1 MTGGAAAGGFAAPSV
16 GGYAAGDAQ
25 QGRRGGQSAVTASRV
40 EIRRGTYH
48 DSVTLMQVSRQA
60 EQLPGVEAAA
70 AVAATPVNL
79 DLLARQGFA
88 VDPAGLGP
96 SDLVVCVRAADEDT
110 ADQAMEE
117 VAALLAGPS
126 GAGSGASAGTAG
138 GPVVPPR
145 SLRAAAR
152 RDPDLNLAVL
162 SVPGRHLHYEILQ
175 ALQAGLHV
183 FCFSDGL
190 DPAAEA
196 ACKRFAVDRGLLL
209 MGPDCGTAILDG
221 VGLGF
226 ANAVR
231 QGPVGVVGAS
241 GTGIQEVTCLLDAA
255 GTGISHAIGVGG
267 RDLSPEVGGIMTLR
281 ALELLA
287 ADPATERIVVI
298 SKPPDPEV
306 ARRVADAAAAT
317 GKPAILA
324 FPGMPAPPPLP
335 DRVRFA
341 GSLEAAAAWATQG
354 PNVVEGMPQPQPPA
368 RGVLAASGPP
378 QPQPSVGGI
387 LADSGPQQRQPRVG
401 GVPAAEGTPQPQ
413 PPVGGAPTGRVAGR
427 GERGDPLSTGLP
439 EGSSPAPTP
448 ATAPAPATASA
459 PASASTP
466 ATASA
471 SARPTL
477 SAAEPPPAVTH
488 GMIRGLFC
496 GGTLCYEAMAVVA
509 GVVGRVASNIPLR
522 AEWRLGDSS
531 RSEGHTFV
539 DFGDDALTEGRAH
552 PMIDPG
558 LRNERFRREAADPE
572 TGVVLLDVVLGYGAH
587 PDPAGELAPLIG
599 EALAGRAGG
608 LSVVVSLCGAADDPQ
623 GLDGQ
628 AAALR
633 AAGAL
638 VTRSSAQAARLAL
651 AAAGLD
657 RGAPKP
663 APAAPAP
670 ARPRPL
676 PGGLDQMTFRPG
688 PGPGG
693 PGAGLRPP
701 RPAPRPDREG
711 GGRP

>member
-1 MTGGAAAGGFAAPSV
+1 MT
-16 GGYAAGDAQ
+16 
-25 QGRRGGQSAVTASRV
+25 TSRV

-96 SDLVVCVRAADEDT
+96 SDLVVCVRAADEAA
-110 ADQAMEE
+110 ADQAMEQ
-117 VAALLAGPS
+117 VAALLAGPFGGDGAS
-126 GAGSGASAGTAG
+126 GGAGA
-138 GPVVPPR
+138 GPVAPPR
-145 SLRAAAR
+145 SLGAAAR
-152 RDPDLNLAVL
+152 RHPDLNLAVL
-162 SVPGRHLHYEILQ
+162 SVPGRHLHYEITQ
-175 ALQAGLHV
+175 ALEAGLHV

-196 ACKRFAVDRGLLL
+196 ASKRFAAERGLLL

-231 QGPVGVVGAS
+231 RGPVGVVGAS

-255 GTGISHAIGVGG
+255 GVGISHAVGVGG
-267 RDLSPEVGGIMTLR
+267 RDLSPEVGGLMTLR

-298 SKPPDPEV
+298 SKPPDPDV
-306 ARRVADAAAAT
+306 AGRVAEAAAAT
-317 GKPAILA
+317 GKPAVLA
-324 FPGMPAPPPLP
+324 FPGIAAPPPLP
-335 DRVRFA
+335 GEVAFA
-341 GSLEAAAAWATQG
+341 GSLEEAAAWAAKG
-354 PNVVEGMPQPQPPA
+354 KVAEGMVQPQPPA
-368 RGVLAASGPP
+368 V
-378 QPQPSVGGI
+378 
-387 LADSGPQQRQPRVG
+387 
-401 GVPAAEGTPQPQ
+401 TP
-413 PPVGGAPTGRVAGR
+413 GA
-427 GERGDPLSTGLP
+427 
-439 EGSSPAPTP
+439 
-448 ATAPAPATASA
+448 
-459 PASASTP
+459 
-466 ATASA
+466 
-471 SARPTL
+471 
-477 SAAEPPPAVTH
+477 
-488 GMIRGLFC
+488 IRGLFC

-509 GVVGRVASNIPLR
+509 SAVGRVASNIPLR
-522 AEWRLGDSS
+522 PEWGVADSN

-558 LRNERFRREAADPE
+558 LRNERFRREAADPG
-572 TGVVLLDVVLGYGAH
+572 TGVVLVDVVLGYGAH
-587 PDPAGELAPLIG
+587 PDPAGELAPLI
-599 EALAGRAGG
+599 EQALAGRPGG
-608 LSVVVSLCGAADDPQ
+608 LSVVVSLCGAAGDPQ

-657 RGAPKP
+657 RAAARP
-663 APAAPAP
+663 APVP

-701 RPAPRPDREG
+701 RPDPRPDRD

>member
-1 MTGGAAAGGFAAPSV
+1 MSGPGIPAVHGGEDV
-16 GGYAAGDAQ
+16 N
-25 QGRRGGQSAVTASRV
+25 ASRV

-88 VDPAGLGP
+88 VEVAGLGP
-96 SDLVVCVRAADEDT
+96 SDLVVCVRAADEET
-110 ADQAMEE
+110 ADQAMEQ
-117 VAALLAGPS
+117 VAALLAGS
-126 GAGSGASAGTAG
+126 SGGAGAGAGSGTEAGSVA
-138 GPVVPPR
+138 PPR

-152 RDPDLNLAVL
+152 RHPDLNLAVL
-162 SVPGRHLHYEILQ
+162 SVPGRHLHYEITQ

-196 ACKRFAVDRGLLL
+196 ASKRLAAERGLLL
-209 MGPDCGTAILDG
+209 MGPDCGTAIIDG

-255 GTGISHAIGVGG
+255 GVGISHAVGVGG
-267 RDLSPEVGGIMTLR
+267 RDLSPEVGGTMTLR
-281 ALELLA
+281 ALELLT
-287 ADPATERIVVI
+287 ADPATERIVVV
-298 SKPPDPEV
+298 SKPPDREV
-306 ARRVADAAAAT
+306 ARRVAEAAAAT
-317 GKPAILA
+317 GKPAVLA
-324 FPGMPAPPPLP
+324 FPGMASPPPLP
-335 DRVRFA
+335 GGVAFA
-341 GSLEAAAAWATQG
+341 GSLEAAAAWA
-354 PNVVEGMPQPQPPA
+354 V
-368 RGVLAASGPP
+368 R
-378 QPQPSVGGI
+378 
-387 LADSGPQQRQPRVG
+387 G
-401 GVPAAEGTPQPQ
+401 GVAGGTPQ
-413 PPVGGAPTGRVAGR
+413 A
-427 GERGDPLSTGLP
+427 D
-439 EGSSPAPTP
+439 
-448 ATAPAPATASA
+448 
-459 PASASTP
+459 
-466 ATASA
+466 
-471 SARPTL
+471 
-477 SAAEPPPAVTH
+477 PPPAVTR
-488 GMIRGLFC
+488 GAIRGLFC

-509 GVVGRVASNIPLR
+509 GVAGRVASNIPLR
-522 AEWRLGDSS
+522 PEWRLADSS
-531 RSEGHTFV
+531 RSEGHIFV

-572 TGVVLLDVVLGYGAH
+572 TGVVLLDVVLGFGAH
-587 PDPAGELAPLIG
+587 PDPAGELAPLI
-599 EALAGRAGG
+599 ERALAERPGG
-608 LSVVVSLCGAADDPQ
+608 LSVVVSLCGAAGDPQ

-628 AAALR
+628 AATLR

-651 AAAGLD
+651 VAAGLD
-657 RGAPKP
+657 RAADRP
-663 APAAPAP
+663 APAP

-676 PGGLDQMTFRPG
+676 PGGLEGMTFRPG

-701 RPAPRPDREG
+701 RPDHEG

>member
-1 MTGGAAAGGFAAPSV
+1 M
-16 GGYAAGDAQ
+16 
-25 QGRRGGQSAVTASRV
+25 TASRV
-40 EIRRGTYH
+40 EVRRGTYH

-60 EQLPGVEAAA
+60 EELAGVEAAA

-79 DLLARQGFA
+79 ELLARQGFA
-88 VDPAGLGP
+88 VDGAGLGP
-96 SDLVVCVRAADEDT
+96 SDLVVCVRAADEAA
-110 ADQAMEE
+110 ADRALEQ
-117 VAALLAGPS
+117 VGALLAGAGR
-126 GAGSGASAGTAG
+126 GAGPGSGG
-138 GPVVPPR
+138 GVGAAPPR

-162 SVPGRHLHYEILQ
+162 SVPGRHLHYEIAE

-190 DPAAEA
+190 DPASEA
-196 ACKRFAVDRGLLL
+196 ACKRAAAERGLLL
-209 MGPDCGTAILDG
+209 MGPDCGTAIIDG

-231 QGPVGVVGAS
+231 RGPVGVVGAS

-255 GTGISHAIGVGG
+255 GVGISHAIGVGG

-281 ALELLA
+281 ALDLLA
-287 ADPATERIVVI
+287 ADAATERLVVI
-298 SKPPDPEV
+298 SKPPDPQV
-306 ARRVADAAAAT
+306 ARRVADAAATT

-324 FPGMPAPPPLP
+324 FPGLDAPPPLP
-335 DRVRFA
+335 PGVGFA
-341 GSLEAAAAWATQG
+341 SSLEAAAAWA
-354 PNVVEGMPQPQPPA
+354 EGMPEPRPPA
-368 RGVLAASGPP
+368 PGPP
-378 QPQPSVGGI
+378 EGEPS
-387 LADSGPQQRQPRVG
+387 
-401 GVPAAEGTPQPQ
+401 PAAES
-413 PPVGGAPTGRVAGR
+413 GAPVVHT
-427 GERGDPLSTGLP
+427 
-439 EGSSPAPTP
+439 
-448 ATAPAPATASA
+448 
-459 PASASTP
+459 
-466 ATASA
+466 
-471 SARPTL
+471 
-477 SAAEPPPAVTH
+477 PPAVTP
-488 GMIRGLFC
+488 GAIRGLFS

-522 AEWRLGDSS
+522 PEWRLADPH

-539 DFGDDALTEGRAH
+539 DFGDDAMTEGRAH

-587 PDPAGELAPLIG
+587 PDPAGELAPLV
-599 EALAGRAGG
+599 ERALADRPGG
-608 LSVVVSLCGAADDPQ
+608 LSVVVSLCGAAGDPQ

-638 VTRSSAQAARLAL
+638 VTRSCAQAARLAL
-651 AAAGLD
+651 LAAGLD
-657 RGAPKP
+657 RA
-663 APAAPAP
+663 ATRAAPAGRP
-670 ARPRPL
+670 APL

-693 PGAGLRPP
+693 PGAGLGRPRPP
-701 RPAPRPDREG
+701 RPGDEG

>member
-1 MTGGAAAGGFAAPSV
+1 
-16 GGYAAGDAQ
+16 
-25 QGRRGGQSAVTASRV
+25 
-40 EIRRGTYH
+40 
-48 DSVTLMQVSRQA
+48 
-60 EQLPGVEAAA
+60 
-70 AVAATPVNL
+70 VNL

-96 SDLVVCVRAADEDT
+96 SDLVVCVRAADEEA
-110 ADQAMEE
+110 ADQAMEQ
-117 VAALLAGPS
+117 VAALLAGPAG
-126 GAGSGASAGTAG
+126 GAGASGGTG
-138 GPVVPPR
+138 TGPVAPPR
-145 SLRAAAR
+145 SLGAAAR

-162 SVPGRHLHYEILQ
+162 SVPGRHLHYEIAQ

-196 ACKRFAVDRGLLL
+196 ACKRLAAERGLLL

-226 ANAVR
+226 ANAVQR
-231 QGPVGVVGAS
+231 GPVGVVGAS

-255 GTGISHAIGVGG
+255 GIGISQAIGVGG

-287 ADPATERIVVI
+287 ADPATERIAVI

-306 ARRVADAAAAT
+306 ARRVAEAAAAT
-317 GKPAILA
+317 GKPAALA
-324 FPGMPAPPPLP
+324 FPGMADPPSLP
-335 DRVRFA
+335 GGVAFA
-341 GSLEAAAAWATQG
+341 GSLEAAAAWA
-354 PNVVEGMPQPQPPA
+354 A
-368 RGVLAASGPP
+368 RVGDAMGAPGPP
-378 QPQPSVGGI
+378 GG
-387 LADSGPQQRQPRVG
+387 AP
-401 GVPAAEGTPQPQ
+401 EGAPEPQ
-413 PPVGGAPTGRVAGR
+413 PPVGGAPTGRVVDSGT
-427 GERGDPLSTGLP
+427 RGDRLST
-439 EGSSPAPTP
+439 APP
-448 ATAPAPATASA
+448 A
-459 PASASTP
+459 PASAS
-466 ATASA
+466 
-471 SARPTL
+471 
-477 SAAEPPPAVTH
+477 AESPAVTP
-488 GMIRGLFC
+488 GAIRGLFS

-509 GVVGRVASNIPLR
+509 DVVGRVASNIPLR
-522 AEWRLGDSS
+522 PEWRLADSN

-558 LRNERFRREAADPE
+558 LRNERFRREAADPG

-587 PDPAGELAPLIG
+587 PDPAGELAPLI
-599 EALAGRAGG
+599 ERALADRPGG
-608 LSVVVSLCGAADDPQ
+608 LSVVVSLCGAAGDPQ

-657 RGAPKP
+657 RTAADRP
-663 APAAPAP
+663 APAP

-676 PGGLDQMTFRPG
+676 PGGLDGMTFRPG

-693 PGAGLRPP
+693 PGAGLRRPHPAGPGGLGAEPEPP
-701 RPAPRPDREG
+701 RPARPASRPDREE

>member
-1 MTGGAAAGGFAAPSV
+1 M
-16 GGYAAGDAQ
+16 
-25 QGRRGGQSAVTASRV
+25 TASRV
-40 EIRRGTYH
+40 EVRRGTYH

-88 VDPAGLGP
+88 VEPAGLGP
-96 SDLVVCVRAADEDT
+96 SDLVVCVRAADEAA
-110 ADQAMEE
+110 ADQAVEQ
-117 VAALLAGPS
+117 VAALLAAASG
-126 GAGSGASAGTAG
+126 GAGASEGAG
-138 GPVVPPR
+138 VVAPPR

-152 RDPDLNLAVL
+152 RHPDLNLAVL
-162 SVPGRHLHYEILQ
+162 SVPGRHLYYEITQ
-175 ALQAGLHV
+175 ALQGGLHV

-196 ACKRFAVDRGLLL
+196 DCKRFAADRGLLL

-231 QGPVGVVGAS
+231 RGPVGVVGAS

-255 GTGISHAIGVGG
+255 GAGISHAVGVGG

-281 ALELLA
+281 ALRLLA
-287 ADPATERIVVI
+287 DDPATERIVVI

-306 ARRVADAAAAT
+306 ARRVAEAAAAT
-317 GKPAILA
+317 GKPAALA
-324 FPGMPAPPPLP
+324 FPGMAAPPTLP
-335 DRVRFA
+335 SGVAFA
-341 GSLEAAAAWATQG
+341 GSLEAAAAWATRG
-354 PNVVEGMPQPQPPA
+354 PWTAEGTPQPQPP
-368 RGVLAASGPP
+368 
-378 QPQPSVGGI
+378 VGGI
-387 LADSGPQQRQPRVG
+387 P
-401 GVPAAEGTPQPQ
+401 EGTPQPQ
-413 PPVGGAPTGRVAGR
+413 PPVGGAPTGRVAAG
-427 GERGDPLSTGLP
+427 GDRGDRLSTGLP
-439 EGSSPAPTP
+439 EAARPPSADPAPP
-448 ATAPAPATASA
+448 SA
-459 PASASTP
+459 D
-466 ATASA
+466 
-471 SARPTL
+471 
-477 SAAEPPPAVTH
+477 PPPPVTP
-488 GMIRGLFC
+488 GAIRGLFC

-509 GVVGRVASNIPLR
+509 DAVGGVASNIPLR
-522 AEWRLGDSS
+522 PEWRLADSN

-552 PMIDPG
+552 PMLDPG

-587 PDPAGELAPLIG
+587 PDPAGELAPLI
-599 EALAGRAGG
+599 EQALAGRPGG
-608 LSVVVSLCGAADDPQ
+608 LSVVVSLCGAAGDPQ

-638 VTRSSAQAARLAL
+638 VTRSRARAARLAL
-651 AAAGLD
+651 VAAGLD
-657 RGAPKP
+657 RAAAPP
-663 APAAPAP
+663 APA
-670 ARPRPL
+670 PRRKPL

-711 GGRP
+711 GRP